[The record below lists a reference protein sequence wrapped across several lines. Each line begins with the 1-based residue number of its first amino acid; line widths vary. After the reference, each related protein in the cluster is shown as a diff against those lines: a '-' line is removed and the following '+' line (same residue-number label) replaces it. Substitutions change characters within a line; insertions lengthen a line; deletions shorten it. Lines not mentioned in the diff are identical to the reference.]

1 MSTIKLNGITNGSS
15 ILKAPDTG
23 STGQTFTMPASTGTL
38 LTTTGSAAN
47 LTAIPAAN
55 ITGTLPAIS
64 GVNVTNVHAVN
75 SGRKNIIINGS
86 MRVAQRGT
94 SFTDPASGA
103 FTLDRWKAGVHTS
116 TAAANYTQEA
126 DAPTAAQAGT
136 NFVNCL
142 KHTCTTTD
150 TSTAV
155 TIRYYTKYQLEGYD
169 IAPAG
174 FGQAGV
180 RYMTLSFWHKHTK
193 TGINSFGI
201 VSGDNGRHY
210 VAEYT
215 QTTSDTW
222 EKATHTFPVDTTGT
236 WATDNSKAL
245 SFYFAT
251 HIGSNYHGTANTW
264 GTGQAY
270 GTANQVNNYDSTSN
284 SMRFTGVQLELGS
297 TATDFEHRSYGEEL
311 ALCQRYY
318 YHSGYNGGTP
328 YGGGSLCF
336 VAFNASEA
344 AGTNLFPVTMRASPT
359 VNIKDAASNVGG
371 IHKAGTGNIT
381 SGVSPNWTGN
391 ADNNSKG
398 IGGITKSN
406 AWATGNVLI
415 GGFQADAEL

>member
-1 MSTIKLNGITNGSS
+1 MAIVFDSDAGTITGLSVGG
-15 ILKAPDTG
+15 LPDGTVD
-23 STGQTFTMPASTGTL
+23 AGTL
-38 LTTTGSAAN
+38 ATDSVTAAKIAAN
-47 LTAIPAAN
+47 SVDSAELIDGAIDDSHMAS
-55 ITGTLPAIS
+55 IS
-64 GVNVTNVHAVN
+64 G
-75 SGRKNIIINGS
+75 RRNIIINGN

-94 SFTDPASGA
+94 SFTDPASGE
-103 FTLDRWKAGVHTS
+103 FTVDRWKAGVHTS
-116 TAAANYTQEA
+116 TAAANYTQET
-126 DAPTAAQAGT
+126 DVPTAAQAGT
-136 NFVNCL
+136 NFLNSL

-150 TSTAV
+150 TSTAA

-245 SFYFAT
+245 NLYFAT

-311 ALCQRYY
+311 ALCQRYFQILQDNAGY
-318 YHSGYNGGTP
+318 FAGNAVGSNRIDTGIPLAVPLRATPSFKANGYLTHRSGNANSSANQATVGSYNANSTTLKIRFGGHSVTDE
-328 YGGGSLCF
+328 
-336 VAFNASEA
+336 VAYVIS
-344 AGTNLFPVTMRASPT
+344 
-359 VNIKDAASNVGG
+359 
-371 IHKAGTGNIT
+371 IT
-381 SGVSPNWTGN
+381 SE
-391 ADNNSKG
+391 DL
-398 IGGITKSN
+398 
-406 AWATGNVLI
+406 LI
-415 GGFQADAEL
+415 DSEL